1 MPLQEMGCL
10 SEDGKDFC
18 VETTA
23 GCPVTCRDEAPG
35 LMKHQIRGIVLF
47 LLPKRFCRIPD

>member
-35 LMKHQIRGIVLF
+35 RTALGSRYLQIRGIVLF
-47 LLPKRFCRIPD
+47 MLA